1 MERYLCIH
9 CHFYQ
14 PPRENPWLE
23 AVEIQDSAYP
33 YHDWNERITAE
44 CYAPNSAARILD
56 GEGHIVKIV
65 NNYSRIS
72 FNFGPTLLSWMEDN
86 APHTY
91 AKVLQA
97 DKESQELFSGH
108 GSALA
113 QAYNHMILP
122 LATRRDKYTQVL
134 WGIRDFERRFGRFP
148 EGMWLPETA
157 VDLET
162 LEVLA
167 ELGIRFTILAPH
179 QARQVRKLTS
189 QRWRNVEGANID
201 PTRAYVAN
209 LPSGRNI
216 SLFFYDGPISR
227 AVAFEHLLS
236 NGEQFAQRLVSGFS
250 DSRRWPQLMHIATD
264 GETYGH
270 HHPHGDM
277 ALAYAL
283 EYIES
288 RGLARI
294 TNYGEYLARHP
305 ARHEVEIVNNTS
317 WSCMH
322 GVERWRSD
330 CGCNSGMKPGWT
342 QHWRAPLRQALD
354 WLRDEL
360 AGPYE
365 QKAREYLKDPWAA
378 RDHYIQVVLDRSPA
392 ARSEFLARHQSRELT
407 DQEHIA
413 VWKLLEIER
422 HAMLMYTSCGWFFDE
437 LSGIETVQVIMYA
450 GRALQVA
457 QNVLQQD
464 LEPGFLE
471 RLAQAHSNAASFGD
485 GARIYTTW
493 VKPAILD
500 LPKVAAHFAVSSL
513 FDHHEEHP
521 SIYCYDVAV
530 NDAQRLQSGRFRMDM
545 GHAIIC
551 SRITQECG
559 DFTYGVLHLGDHNIN
574 AGVRTF
580 RGEQAYAEAVQELS
594 EAFNRA
600 DVAETL
606 RLLDRHFHGAQYTLR
621 SLFRDEQ
628 RRVMGHILNS
638 RLTEVEA
645 HYRQIYESDAPLL
658 RFMSELHMPRPKVLQ
673 VTAEF
678 VLNSSL
684 RHAFEAEQLD
694 LGAIAALMDAAARDE
709 ISLETAGLS
718 YVLKRRLATL
728 ADLLAADPTEPAIF
742 SQFEA
747 AVRLARSLPF
757 EVDLWH
763 AQNLCYRVLQ
773 EVRQRIGHEVDAH
786 AEEWLKRW
794 LAIAEKLNLRYT
806 PAAASLTP
814 PPPEPVPQAA

>member
-91 AKVLQA
+91 AKILQA
-97 DKESQELFSGH
+97 DSESQQIFSGH
-108 GSALA
+108 GSAIA
-113 QAYNHMILP
+113 QAYNHIILP

-134 WGIRDFERRFGRFP
+134 WGIRDFERRFGRAP

-162 LEVLA
+162 LEGVA

-179 QARQVRKLTS
+179 QARQVHKMS
-189 QRWRNVEGANID
+189 GQRWRNVEGAKID
-201 PTRAYVAN
+201 PTRAYIAS
-209 LPSGRNI
+209 LPSGRNL
-216 SLFFYDGPISR
+216 SLFFYDGPISQ

-236 NGEQFAQRLVSGFS
+236 SGEQFAQRLLSGFS
-250 DSRRWPQLMHIATD
+250 DARRWPQLMHIATD

-294 TNYGEYLARHP
+294 TNYGEYLAKHP
-305 ARHEVEIVNNTS
+305 PTHEVEILNNTS

-322 GVERWRSD
+322 GVERWRGD
-330 CGCNSGMKPGWT
+330 CGCNSGMKPAWR
-342 QHWRAPLRQALD
+342 QHWREPLRATLD
-354 WLRDEL
+354 WLRDQL
-360 AGPYE
+360 AAACEPT
-365 QKAREYLKDPWAA
+365 AREYLRDPWAA
-378 RDHYIQVVLDRSPA
+378 RDDYIQLVLERSPE
-392 ARSEFLARHQSRELT
+392 ARQAFLARHASRELT
-407 DQEHIA
+407 EDEQVT
-413 VWKLLEIER
+413 VWKLLEMQR

-450 GRALQVA
+450 GRALQLA
-457 QNVLQQD
+457 REALQQD
-464 LEPGFLE
+464 FEAGFLQ
-471 RLAQAHSNAASFGD
+471 RLRQAPSNVPGLGD
-485 GARIYTTW
+485 GARIYELW
-493 VKPAILD
+493 VKPAVLD
-500 LPKVAAHFAVSSL
+500 LLKVAAHFAISSL

-521 SIYCYDVAV
+521 SIYCYDITL
-530 NDAQRLQSGRFRMDM
+530 NDFRRFQSGRFRLDV
-545 GHAIIC
+545 GQPRVC

-559 DFTYGVLHLGDHNIN
+559 SFTYGVLHLGDHNIN
-574 AGVRTF
+574 AGVREFQGQET
-580 RGEQAYAEAVQELS
+580 YAEAARELS

-600 DVAETL
+600 DVAESL
-606 RLLDRHFHGAQYTLR
+606 RVLDRHFHGAQYTLQ

-628 RRVMGHILNS
+628 RRIMGHILDS
-638 RLTEVEA
+638 RLAEMEA
-645 HYRQIYESDAPLL
+645 NYRQIYENDAPLM
-658 RFMSELHMPRPKVLQ
+658 RFLSELHMPRPKVLQ

-678 VLNSSL
+678 VVNSSL
-684 RHAFEAEQLD
+684 RHAFEAEEVD

-709 ISLETAGLS
+709 ITLDTPGLS
-718 YVLKRRLATL
+718 YALKKRLSEL
-728 ADLLAADPTEPAIF
+728 AGELAADPAEPGVFA
-742 SQFEA
+742 QFEA

-763 AQNLCYRVLQ
+763 AQNVCYRVLQ
-773 EVRQRIGHEVDAH
+773 DLCTDAGID
-786 AEEWLKRW
+786 AGARDWVQRW
-794 LAIAEKLNLRYT
+794 LAIAEKLNLRCS
-806 PAAASLTP
+806 PATDHAP
-814 PPPEPVPQAA
+814 HPPPEAVPQAA

>member
-91 AKVLQA
+91 AKVLDA
-97 DKESQELFSGH
+97 DKESQQLFSGH
-108 GSALA
+108 GSAIA

-122 LATRRDKYTQVL
+122 LATQRDKYTQVL
-134 WGIRDFERRFGRFP
+134 WGLRDFERRFGRAP

-157 VDLET
+157 ADIET

-179 QARQVRKLTS
+179 QARQVRRLNS
-189 QRWRNVEGANID
+189 QRWRNVEGGKID
-201 PTRAYVAN
+201 PTRAYAIN
-209 LPSGRNI
+209 LPSGRSI

-236 NGEQFAQRLVSGFS
+236 NGEQFAQRLLGGFS
-250 DSRRWPQLMHIATD
+250 DGRRWPQLMNIATD

-288 RGLARI
+288 HRIARI
-294 TNYGEYLARHP
+294 TNYGEYLAKHP
-305 ARHEVEIVNNTS
+305 PALEVEIINNTS
-317 WSCMH
+317 WSCGH
-322 GVERWRSD
+322 GVERWRDD
-330 CGCNSGMKPGWT
+330 CGCNSGTKPGWR

-360 AGPYE
+360 AAPYE
-365 QKAREYLKDPWAA
+365 QKTREYLKDSWAA
-378 RDHYIQVVLDRSPA
+378 RDEYIRVILE
-392 ARSEFLARHQSRELT
+392 RSEEGRKDFLARNQTRELGAEEQVT
-407 DQEHIA
+407 
-413 VWKLLEIER
+413 VWKLLEMQR
-422 HAMLMYTSCGWFFDE
+422 HTMLMYTSCGWFFDE

-450 GRALQVA
+450 GRALQLA
-457 QNVLQQD
+457 QEALQQD
-464 LEPGFLE
+464 FEAGFLE
-471 RLAQAHSNAASFGD
+471 RLAQAHSNVASFGD

-513 FDHHEEHP
+513 FDHHEERP
-521 SIYCYDVAV
+521 SIYCYDITV
-530 NDAQRLQSGRFRMDM
+530 NDAQRLQSGRFRLDL
-545 GHAIIC
+545 GRAQVC
-551 SRITQECG
+551 SRITRECG
-559 DFTYGVLHLGDHNIN
+559 SFSYGVLHLGDHNIN
-574 AGVRTF
+574 AGVRDF
-580 RGEQAYAEAVQELS
+580 GGEQAYSEAVRELS

-600 DVAETL
+600 DVAESL
-606 RLLDRHFHGAQYTLR
+606 RLLDKHFQGAQYTLK

-628 RRVMGHILNS
+628 RRIVGHILES
-638 RLTEVEA
+638 KLAEVEA
-645 HYRQIYESDAPLL
+645 NYRQVYESDAPLL
-658 RFMSELHMPRPKVLQ
+658 RFLSELHMPRPKVLHA
-673 VTAEF
+673 TAEF
-678 VLNSSL
+678 VINSSL
-684 RHAFEAEQLD
+684 RHAFEAETLD
-694 LGAIAALMDAAARDE
+694 LGAIASLMDSAARDE
-709 ISLETAGLS
+709 ITLDGPGLS
-718 YVLKRRLATL
+718 YVLKRRLAEL
-728 ADLLAADPTEPAIF
+728 AERLTDDPAEPTAF
-742 SQFEA
+742 AQFET

-763 AQNLCYRVLQ
+763 AQNACYRVLQ
-773 EVRQRIGHEVDAH
+773 EFCGGNGINAAGQ
-786 AEEWLKRW
+786 EWLPRW
-794 LAIAEKLNLRYT
+794 LAIAEKLNLRCGA
-806 PAAASLTP
+806 PAADLVP

>member
-91 AKVLQA
+91 AKILEA
-97 DKESQELFSGH
+97 DRESQQLFSGH
-108 GSALA
+108 GSAIA
-113 QAYNHMILP
+113 QAYNHTILP

-134 WGIRDFERRFGRFP
+134 WGIRDFEHRFGRFP

-167 ELGIRFTILAPH
+167 EFGIRFTILAPH
-179 QARQVRKLTS
+179 QARQVRGLSS
-189 QRWRNVEGANID
+189 QHWRNVEGAKID
-201 PTRAYVAN
+201 PTRAYQAV
-209 LPSGRNI
+209 LPSGRSI
-216 SLFFYDGPISR
+216 ALFFYDGPISR
-227 AVAFEHLLS
+227 AVAFEQLLAS
-236 NGEQFAQRLVSGFS
+236 GEQFAQRLLSGFS
-250 DSRRWPQLMHIATD
+250 DARRWPQLMHIATD

-288 RGLARI
+288 RQLAHI
-294 TNYGEYLARHP
+294 TNYGEYLAKHP
-305 ARHEVEIVNNTS
+305 PRHEAEIINNTS
-317 WSCMH
+317 WSCVH
-322 GVERWRSD
+322 GVERWRAD
-330 CGCNSGMKPGWT
+330 CGCNSGMKPDWR

-354 WLRDEL
+354 WLREEL
-360 AGPYE
+360 TGRYE

-378 RDHYIQVVLDRSPA
+378 LDDYIRVVLDRSEG
-392 ARSEFLARHQSRELT
+392 ARREFLIWHQIRDLT
-407 DQEHIA
+407 EEEQPT

-437 LSGIETVQVIMYA
+437 LSGLETVQVIMYA
-450 GRALQVA
+450 GRALQLGQEA
-457 QNVLQQD
+457 LQQD
-464 LEPGFLE
+464 FEPGFLE
-471 RLAQAHSNAASFGD
+471 RLAQAHSNVGSFGD
-485 GARIYTTW
+485 GARIYNIR
-493 VKPAILD
+493 VKPAVLD
-500 LPKVAAHFAVSSL
+500 LPKVAAHFAISSL
-513 FDHHEEHP
+513 FDHHEERP
-521 SIYCYDVAV
+521 SIYCYDITV
-530 NDAQRLQSGRFRMDM
+530 NDAQRFQSGRFRLDV
-545 GHAIIC
+545 GQARVC

-559 DFTYGVLHLGDHNIN
+559 SFTYGVLHLGDHNIN
-574 AGVRTF
+574 AGVREF
-580 RGEQAYAEAVQELS
+580 RGERAYIEARRELS

-600 DVAETL
+600 DVAESL
-606 RLLDRHFHGAQYTLR
+606 RLLDKTFHGTQYTLK

-628 RRVMGHILNS
+628 RRIVGHILES
-638 RLTEVEA
+638 TLAEVEA
-645 HYRQIYESDAPLL
+645 NYRQVYESDAPLL
-658 RFMSELHMPRPKVLQ
+658 RFLSELHMPRPKVLHA
-673 VTAEF
+673 TAEF
-678 VLNSSL
+678 VINSSL
-684 RHAFEAEQLD
+684 RHAFEADELD
-694 LGAIAALMDAAARDE
+694 LGSIAALMDAAARDE
-709 ISLETAGLS
+709 ITLDTAGLS

-728 ADLLAADPTEPAIF
+728 SDILAADPTEPTVFA
-742 SQFEA
+742 QFEA
-747 AVRLARSLPF
+747 AIRLARSLPF

-763 AQNLCYRVLQ
+763 AQNLCYRVVQ
-773 EVRQRIGHEVDAH
+773 NARETDGSKPAEQDWRQ
-786 AEEWLKRW
+786 RW
-794 LAIAEKLNLRYT
+794 LAIAEKLNLRYA
-806 PAAASLTP
+806 PAAENLTP

>member
-91 AKVLQA
+91 AKILQA
-97 DKESQELFSGH
+97 DSESQQIFSGH
-108 GSALA
+108 GSAIA
-113 QAYNHMILP
+113 QAYNHIILP

-134 WGIRDFERRFGRFP
+134 WGIRDFERRFGRAP

-162 LEVLA
+162 LEAVA

-179 QARQVRKLTS
+179 QARQVHKMS
-189 QRWRNVEGANID
+189 GQRWRNVEGAKID
-201 PTRAYVAN
+201 PTRAYIAS
-209 LPSGRNI
+209 LPSGRNL
-216 SLFFYDGPISR
+216 SLFFYDGPISQ

-236 NGEQFAQRLVSGFS
+236 SGEQFAQRLLSGFS
-250 DSRRWPQLMHIATD
+250 DARRWPQLMHIATD

-294 TNYGEYLARHP
+294 TNYGEYLAKHP
-305 ARHEVEIVNNTS
+305 PTHEVEILNNTS

-322 GVERWRSD
+322 GVERWRGD
-330 CGCNSGMKPGWT
+330 CGCNSGMKPAWR
-342 QHWRAPLRQALD
+342 QHWREPLRATLD
-354 WLRDEL
+354 WLRDQL
-360 AGPYE
+360 AAACEPT
-365 QKAREYLKDPWAA
+365 AREYLRDPWAA
-378 RDHYIQVVLDRSPA
+378 RDDYIQLVLERSPE
-392 ARSEFLARHQSRELT
+392 ARQAFLARHASRELT
-407 DQEHIA
+407 EDEQVT
-413 VWKLLEIER
+413 VWKLLEMQR

-450 GRALQVA
+450 GRALQLA
-457 QNVLQQD
+457 REALQQD
-464 LEPGFLE
+464 FEAGFLQ
-471 RLAQAHSNAASFGD
+471 RLRQAPSNVPGLGD
-485 GARIYTTW
+485 GARIYELW
-493 VKPAILD
+493 VKPAVLD
-500 LPKVAAHFAVSSL
+500 LLKVAAHFAISSL

-521 SIYCYDVAV
+521 SIYCYDITL
-530 NDAQRLQSGRFRMDM
+530 NDFRRFQSGRFRLDV
-545 GHAIIC
+545 GQPRVC

-559 DFTYGVLHLGDHNIN
+559 SFTYGVLHLGDHNIN
-574 AGVRTF
+574 AGVREFQGQET
-580 RGEQAYAEAVQELS
+580 YAEAARELS

-600 DVAETL
+600 DVAESL
-606 RLLDRHFHGAQYTLR
+606 RVLDRHFHGAQYTLQ

-628 RRVMGHILNS
+628 RRIMGHILDS
-638 RLTEVEA
+638 RLAEMEA
-645 HYRQIYESDAPLL
+645 NYRQIYENDAPLM
-658 RFMSELHMPRPKVLQ
+658 RFLSELHMPRPKVLQ

-678 VLNSSL
+678 VVNSSL
-684 RHAFEAEQLD
+684 RHAFEAEEVD

-709 ISLETAGLS
+709 ITLDTPGLS
-718 YVLKRRLATL
+718 YALKRRLSEL
-728 ADLLAADPTEPAIF
+728 AGELAADPAEPGVFA
-742 SQFEA
+742 QFEA

-763 AQNLCYRVLQ
+763 AQNVCYRVLQ
-773 EVRQRIGHEVDAH
+773 DLCTDAGIDPG
-786 AEEWLKRW
+786 ARDWVQRW
-794 LAIAEKLNLRYT
+794 LAIAEKLNLRCS
-806 PAAASLTP
+806 PATDHAP
-814 PPPEPVPQAA
+814 HPPPEAVPQAA

>member
-1 MERYLCIH
+1 
-9 CHFYQ
+9 
-14 PPRENPWLE
+14 
-23 AVEIQDSAYP
+23 
-33 YHDWNERITAE
+33 
-44 CYAPNSAARILD
+44 
-56 GEGHIVKIV
+56 
-65 NNYSRIS
+65 
-72 FNFGPTLLSWMEDN
+72 
-86 APHTY
+86 
-91 AKVLQA
+91 
-97 DKESQELFSGH
+97 
-108 GSALA
+108 
-113 QAYNHMILP
+113 
-122 LATRRDKYTQVL
+122 
-134 WGIRDFERRFGRFP
+134 
-148 EGMWLPETA
+148 MWLPETA

-179 QARQVRKLTS
+179 QARQERKLNS
-189 QRWRNVEGANID
+189 QRWRNVEGAKID

-209 LPSGRNI
+209 LPSGRSI

-236 NGEQFAQRLVSGFS
+236 NGEHFAQRLVSGFS

-283 EYIES
+283 DYIES
-288 RGLARI
+288 KGLARI
-294 TNYGEYLARHP
+294 TNYGEYLTRHP
-305 ARHEVEIVNNTS
+305 ARHEVEILNNTS

-330 CGCNSGMKPGWT
+330 CGCNSGMKPGWA

-360 AGPYE
+360 ASPYE

-378 RDHYIQVVLDRSPA
+378 RDDYIQVVLDRSPA

-407 DQEHIA
+407 DAEQIA
-413 VWKLLEIER
+413 IWKLLEIER
-422 HAMLMYTSCGWFFDE
+422 HALLMYTSCGWFFDE

-450 GRALQVA
+450 GRALQIA
-457 QNVLQQD
+457 QDVMQQD
-464 LEPGFLE
+464 LEAGFLE
-471 RLAQAHSNAASFGD
+471 RLAQAHSNVASFGD

-530 NDAQRLQSGRFRMDM
+530 NDAQRFQSGRFRMDL

-559 DFTYGVLHLGDHNIN
+559 DFTHGVLHLGDHNIN

-606 RLLDRHFHGAQYTLR
+606 RLLDRHFQGAQYTLR

-645 HYRQIYESDAPLL
+645 HYRQIYQSDAPLL

-684 RHAFEAEQLD
+684 RHAFEAEELD

-728 ADLLAADPTEPAIF
+728 ADLLAADPAAPAVF

-773 EVRQRIGHEVDAH
+773 EVRQRAGNEMDAH
-786 AEEWLKRW
+786 AEEWLQRW

>member
-33 YHDWNERITAE
+33 YHDWNQRITAE

-91 AKVLQA
+91 AKILQA
-97 DKESQELFSGH
+97 DSESQQIFSGH
-108 GSALA
+108 GSAIA
-113 QAYNHMILP
+113 QAYNHIILP

-134 WGIRDFERRFGRFP
+134 WGIRDFERRFGRAP

-162 LEVLA
+162 LEAVA

-179 QARQVRKLTS
+179 QARQVHKMS
-189 QRWRNVEGANID
+189 GQRWRNVEGAKID
-201 PTRAYVAN
+201 PTRAYIAS
-209 LPSGRNI
+209 LPSGRNL
-216 SLFFYDGPISR
+216 SLFFYDGPISQ

-236 NGEQFAQRLVSGFS
+236 SGEQFAQRLLSGFS
-250 DSRRWPQLMHIATD
+250 DARRWPQLMHIATD

-294 TNYGEYLARHP
+294 TNYGEYLAKHP
-305 ARHEVEIVNNTS
+305 PTHEVEILNNTS

-322 GVERWRSD
+322 GVERWRGD
-330 CGCNSGMKPGWT
+330 CGCNSGMKPAWR
-342 QHWRAPLRQALD
+342 QHWREPLRATLD
-354 WLRDEL
+354 WLRDQL
-360 AGPYE
+360 AAACEPT
-365 QKAREYLKDPWAA
+365 AREYLRDPWAA
-378 RDHYIQVVLDRSPA
+378 RDDYIQLVLERSPE
-392 ARSEFLARHQSRELT
+392 ARQAFLARHASRELT
-407 DQEHIA
+407 EDEQVT
-413 VWKLLEIER
+413 VWKLLEMQR

-450 GRALQVA
+450 GRALQLA
-457 QNVLQQD
+457 REALQQD
-464 LEPGFLE
+464 FEAGFLQ
-471 RLAQAHSNAASFGD
+471 RLRQAPSNVPGLGD
-485 GARIYTTW
+485 GARIYELW
-493 VKPAILD
+493 VKPAVLD
-500 LPKVAAHFAVSSL
+500 LLKVAAHFAISSL

-521 SIYCYDVAV
+521 SIYCYDITL
-530 NDAQRLQSGRFRMDM
+530 NDFRRFQSGRFRLDV
-545 GHAIIC
+545 GQPRVC

-559 DFTYGVLHLGDHNIN
+559 SFTYGVLHLGDHNIN
-574 AGVRTF
+574 AGVREFQGQET
-580 RGEQAYAEAVQELS
+580 YAEAARELS

-600 DVAETL
+600 DVAESL
-606 RLLDRHFHGAQYTLR
+606 RVLDRHFHGAQYTLQ

-628 RRVMGHILNS
+628 RRIMGHILDS
-638 RLTEVEA
+638 RLAEMEA
-645 HYRQIYESDAPLL
+645 NYRQIYENDAPLM
-658 RFMSELHMPRPKVLQ
+658 RFLSELHMPRPKVLQ

-678 VLNSSL
+678 VVNSSL
-684 RHAFEAEQLD
+684 RHAFEAEEVD

-709 ISLETAGLS
+709 ITLDTPGLS
-718 YVLKRRLATL
+718 YALKKRLSEL
-728 ADLLAADPTEPAIF
+728 AGELAADPAEPGVFA
-742 SQFEA
+742 QFEA

-763 AQNLCYRVLQ
+763 AQNVCYRVLQ
-773 EVRQRIGHEVDAH
+773 DLCTDAGIDPG
-786 AEEWLKRW
+786 ARDWVQRW
-794 LAIAEKLNLRYT
+794 LAIAEKLNLRCS
-806 PAAASLTP
+806 PATDHAP
-814 PPPEPVPQAA
+814 HPPPEAVPQAA

>member
-56 GEGHIVKIV
+56 SEGHIVKIV

-72 FNFGPTLLSWMEDN
+72 FNFGPTLLSWMEGN

-91 AKVLQA
+91 AKILDA
-97 DKESQELFSGH
+97 DKESQRLFSGH
-108 GSALA
+108 GSAIA

-122 LATRRDKYTQVL
+122 LASRRDKYTQLV
-134 WGIRDFERRFGRFP
+134 WGVRDFERRFGRSP

-157 VDLET
+157 LDLET

-167 ELGIRFTILAPH
+167 ELGIRFTVLAPH
-179 QARQVRKLTS
+179 QARQVRKLNT
-189 QRWRNVEGANID
+189 QRWRNVEGARID
-201 PTRAYVAN
+201 PTRAYAAN
-209 LPSGRNI
+209 LPSGRDIN
-216 SLFFYDGPISR
+216 LFFYDGPISQ
-227 AVAFEHLLS
+227 AVAFERLLS
-236 NGEQFAQRLVSGFS
+236 NGENFAQRLVSGFS
-250 DSRRWPQLMHIATD
+250 DARRWPQLMHIATD

-283 EYIES
+283 EYVES
-288 RGLARI
+288 RRLARI
-294 TNYGEYLARHP
+294 TNYGEYLAKHP
-305 ARHEVEIVNNTS
+305 PTHEVEIVNNTS

-330 CGCNSGMKPGWT
+330 CGCNSGMNPGWG
-342 QHWRAPLRQALD
+342 QHWRAPLRVALD
-354 WLRDEL
+354 WLRDEF

-365 QKAREYLKDPWAA
+365 QKAREYLNDPWAA
-378 RDHYIQVVLDRSPA
+378 RDDYIQVVLDRSPQ
-392 ARSEFLARHQSRELT
+392 ARAQFLARHQSRELT
-407 DQEHIA
+407 PDEQIA

-422 HAMLMYTSCGWFFDE
+422 HLMLMYTSCGWFFDE

-450 GRALQVA
+450 GRALQLA
-457 QNVLQQD
+457 REALQQD
-464 LEPGFLE
+464 FEAGFLE
-471 RLAQAHSNAASFGD
+471 RLAQAHSNVSSFGD

-513 FDHHEEHP
+513 FDHHEVHP
-521 SIYCYDVAV
+521 SIYCYDVTV
-530 NDAQRLQSGRFRMDM
+530 NDAQRFQSGRFRLDT
-545 GHAIIC
+545 GQARIC

-559 DFTYGVLHLGDHNIN
+559 SFTYSVLHLGDHNIN
-574 AGVRTF
+574 AGVREF
-580 RGEQAYAEAVQELS
+580 RGEQAYAEAVKELS
-594 EAFNRA
+594 DAFNRA
-600 DVAETL
+600 DVAESL
-606 RLLDRHFHGAQYTLR
+606 RLLDRHFEGARYTLQ

-628 RRVMGHILNS
+628 RRIMTHILDS
-638 RLTEVEA
+638 TLAEVEA
-645 HYRQIYESDAPLL
+645 NYRQIYESDAPLL
-658 RFMSELHMPRPKVLQ
+658 RFLSELHMPRPKVLQ

-684 RHAFEAEQLD
+684 RHAFEADQLD
-694 LGAIAALMDAAARDE
+694 LGTIAALMDAAARDE
-709 ISLETAGLS
+709 ITLDTPGLS
-718 YVLKRRLATL
+718 YVLKRRLAEL
-728 ADLLAADPTEPAIF
+728 ADRLTADPAEPTIF
-742 SQFEA
+742 TRFET

-757 EVDLWH
+757 EVDLWR
-763 AQNLCYRVLQ
+763 AQNVCYHILQ
-773 EVRQRIGHEVDAH
+773 QACRSQDREGTPQ
-786 AEEWLKRW
+786 EWLQRW
-794 LAIAEKLNLRYT
+794 LALAEKLNLRC
-806 PAAASLTP
+806 AAPSADAVP

>member
-91 AKVLQA
+91 AKILVA
-97 DKESQELFSGH
+97 DKESQQLFSGH
-108 GSALA
+108 GSAIA

-122 LATRRDKYTQVL
+122 LASRRDKYTQVL
-134 WGIRDFERRFGRFP
+134 WGIRDFENRFGRSP

-157 VDLET
+157 VDMET

-179 QARQVRKLTS
+179 QARQVRKLVS
-189 QRWRNVEGANID
+189 QRWRNVEGAKID
-201 PTRAYVAN
+201 PTRAYQAN
-209 LPSGRNI
+209 LPSGRSI
-216 SLFFYDGPISR
+216 SLFFYDGPISQ

-236 NGEQFAQRLVSGFS
+236 NGEHFAQRLLSGFS
-250 DSRRWPQLMHIATD
+250 DARRWPQLMHISTD

-277 ALAYAL
+277 ALAFAL

-288 RGLARI
+288 QRLARI
-294 TNYGEYLARHP
+294 TNYGEYLAKHP
-305 ARHEVEIVNNTS
+305 PALEVEIINNTS

-330 CGCNSGMKPGWT
+330 CGCNSGMKPGWR

-378 RDHYIQVVLDRSPA
+378 RDEYVRVMLDRSED
-392 ARSEFLARHQSRELT
+392 ARRDFLARQQARELAEEEQVT
-407 DQEHIA
+407 

-422 HAMLMYTSCGWFFDE
+422 HALLMYTSCGWFFDE

-450 GRALQVA
+450 GRAVQLA
-457 QNVLQQD
+457 REALGQD
-464 LEPGFLE
+464 FEAGFLE
-471 RLAQAHSNAASFGD
+471 RLAQAHSNVATFGD

-521 SIYCYDVAV
+521 SIYCYDVSV
-530 NDAQRLQSGRFRMDM
+530 NDAQRFQSGRFRMDM
-545 GHAIIC
+545 GQARIC
-551 SRITQECG
+551 SRITQDCG
-559 DFTYGVLHLGDHNIN
+559 TFTYGVLHLGGHNIN
-574 AGVRTF
+574 AGVRDF
-580 RGEQAYAEAVQELS
+580 RGSQAYLEAVKELS

-600 DVAETL
+600 DVAESL
-606 RLLDRHFHGAQYTLR
+606 RLLDKYFDGAQYTLK

-628 RRVMGHILNS
+628 RRIVGHILES
-638 RLTEVEA
+638 TLTEVEA
-645 HYRQIYESDAPLL
+645 NYRQVYESDAPLL
-658 RFMSELHMPRPKVLQ
+658 RFLSELHIPRPKVLHA
-673 VTAEF
+673 TAEF

-684 RHAFEAEQLD
+684 RHAFEADELD

-709 ISLETAGLS
+709 ITLDTAGLS
-718 YVLKRRLATL
+718 YVLKRRLASL
-728 ADLLAADPTEPAIF
+728 SDLLAANPAEPMAF
-742 SQFEA
+742 AQFEV

-757 EVDLWH
+757 EIDLWH
-763 AQNLCYRVLQ
+763 AQNVCYRVLQ
-773 EVRQRIGHEVDAH
+773 DICRPHDSKPAEQELRQR
-786 AEEWLKRW
+786 WLT
-794 LAIAEKLNLRYT
+794 IAEKLNLKCAA
-806 PAAASLTP
+806 PAVDAVP
-814 PPPEPVPQAA
+814 PPPQPVPQAA

>member
-56 GEGHIVKIV
+56 GEGRIVKIV

-72 FNFGPTLLSWMEDN
+72 FNFGPTLLSWMEEN

-91 AKVLQA
+91 AKILQA
-97 DKESQELFSGH
+97 DSESQQLFSGH

-113 QAYNHMILP
+113 QAYNHLILP

-134 WGIRDFERRFGRFP
+134 WGIRDFERRFGRAP

-162 LEVLA
+162 LEALA

-179 QARQVRKLTS
+179 QARQVRKLNS
-189 QRWRNVEGANID
+189 QRWRDVEGGKID
-201 PTRAYVAN
+201 PTHAYMAN

-216 SLFFYDGPISR
+216 SLFFYDGPISQ

-236 NGEQFAQRLVSGFS
+236 SGEHFAQRLLSGFS
-250 DSRRWPQLMHIATD
+250 DARRWPQLMHIATD

-283 EYIES
+283 DYIES

-294 TNYGEYLARHP
+294 TNYGEYLAEHP
-305 ARHEVEIVNNTS
+305 PIHEVEIINNTA

-322 GVERWRSD
+322 GVERWRGD
-330 CGCNSGMKPGWT
+330 CGCNSGMKPGWG

-354 WLRDEL
+354 WLRDQL
-360 AGPYE
+360 ASAYE
-365 QKAREYLKDPWAA
+365 QKVSDYVRDPWAA
-378 RDHYIQVVLDRSPA
+378 RDHYIQLVLERSA
-392 ARSEFLARHQSRELT
+392 DVRQAFLARHQSRDLT
-407 DQEHIA
+407 AEDQVA
-413 VWKLLEIER
+413 LWKLLEMQR

-450 GRALQVA
+450 GRALQLA
-457 QNVLQQD
+457 QQVLQQD
-464 LEPGFLE
+464 FEAGFLE
-471 RLAQAHSNAASFGD
+471 RLGRAQSNVAGLGD
-485 GARIYTTW
+485 GAHIYNAW

-500 LPKVAAHFAVSSL
+500 LLKVAAHFAISSL

-521 SIYCYDVAV
+521 SIYCYDIEL
-530 NDAQRLQSGRFRMDM
+530 NDFRRFQSGRFRLDV
-545 GHAIIC
+545 GQPLVC

-559 DFTYGVLHLGDHNIN
+559 SFTYGVLHLGDHNIN
-574 AGVRTF
+574 AGVRNF
-580 RGEQAYAEAVQELS
+580 QNQEAYVQAERELS

-600 DVAETL
+600 DVAESL
-606 RLLDRHFHGAQYTLR
+606 RLLDRHFRGAQYTLQ

-628 RRVMGHILNS
+628 RRIMGHILDS
-638 RLTEVEA
+638 RLAEMEA
-645 HYRQIYESDAPLL
+645 NYRQIYENDAPLM
-658 RFMSELHMPRPKVLQ
+658 RFLSELHMPQPKVLQ

-678 VLNSSL
+678 VVNSSL
-684 RHAFEAEQLD
+684 RHAFEAEDPD

-709 ISLETAGLS
+709 ITLDTAGLS
-718 YVLKRRLATL
+718 YALKRRLSEL
-728 ADLLAADPTEPAIF
+728 ARQLASDPAEPEVFAR
-742 SQFEA
+742 FEA
-747 AVRLARSLPF
+747 VVRLARSLPF

-763 AQNLCYRVLQ
+763 AQNVCYRVLQ
-773 EVRQRIGHEVDAH
+773 DLCQEGGIEPDAREW
-786 AEEWLKRW
+786 AERW
-794 LAIAEKLNLRYT
+794 LAIAEKLNLRC
-806 PAAASLTP
+806 PAPTISP
-814 PPPEPVPQAA
+814 PNAPPEAVPQAA

>member
-23 AVEIQDSAYP
+23 GVEIQDSAYP

-65 NNYSRIS
+65 NNYTRIS

-91 AKVLQA
+91 AKILQA
-97 DKESQELFSGH
+97 DRESQQLFSGH
-108 GSALA
+108 GSAIA
-113 QAYNHMILP
+113 QAYNHTILP
-122 LATRRDKYTQVL
+122 LATQRDKYTQVL
-134 WGIRDFERRFGRFP
+134 WGIRDFEQRFGRFP

-157 VDLET
+157 ADLET

-179 QARQVRKLTS
+179 QARQVRRLNS
-189 QRWRNVEGANID
+189 QHWRNVEGAKID
-201 PTRAYVAN
+201 PTRAYQAV
-209 LPSGRNI
+209 LPSGRSI

-227 AVAFEHLLS
+227 AVAFEQLLAS
-236 NGEQFAQRLVSGFS
+236 GEQFAQRLLSGFS
-250 DSRRWPQLMHIATD
+250 EARRWPQLMHIATD

-270 HHPHGDM
+270 HHSHGDM

-288 RGLARI
+288 RQLAHI
-294 TNYGEYLARHP
+294 TNYGEYLAKHP
-305 ARHEVEIVNNTS
+305 PRHEVEIINHTS
-317 WSCMH
+317 WSCVH

-330 CGCNSGMKPGWT
+330 CGCNSGMKLDWR

-354 WLRDEL
+354 WLREEL
-360 AGPYE
+360 TGRYE

-378 RDHYIQVVLDRSPA
+378 LDDYIRVVLDRSEG
-392 ARSEFLARHQSRELT
+392 ARREFLTRHQTRDLT
-407 DQEHIA
+407 EEEQPT

-437 LSGIETVQVIMYA
+437 LSGLETVQVIMYA
-450 GRALQVA
+450 GRALQLA
-457 QNVLQQD
+457 QETLQED
-464 LEPGFLE
+464 FEPGFMERLE
-471 RLAQAHSNAASFGD
+471 RAHSNVASLGD
-485 GARIYTTW
+485 GAHIYTTM

-513 FDHHEEHP
+513 FDHHEERP
-521 SIYCYDVAV
+521 SIYCYDVTV
-530 NDAQRLQSGRFRMDM
+530 NDAQRFQSGRFRLDV
-545 GHAIIC
+545 GQARVC

-559 DFTYGVLHLGDHNIN
+559 SFIYGVLHLGGHNIN
-574 AGVRTF
+574 AGVRGF
-580 RGEQAYAEAVQELS
+580 GVDQAYEEAVKELA

-600 DVAETL
+600 DVAESL
-606 RLLDRHFHGAQYTLR
+606 RLLDKHFDGAQYTLK

-628 RRVMGHILNS
+628 RRIVGHILES
-638 RLTEVEA
+638 TLAEVEA
-645 HYRQIYESDAPLL
+645 NYRQVYESDAPLL
-658 RFMSELHMPRPKVLQ
+658 RFLSELHMPRPKVLHA
-673 VTAEF
+673 TAEF
-678 VLNSSL
+678 VINSSL
-684 RHAFEAEQLD
+684 RHAFEADELD
-694 LGAIAALMDAAARDE
+694 LGSIAALMDAAARDE
-709 ISLETAGLS
+709 ITLDTAGLS

-728 ADLLAADPTEPAIF
+728 SDILAADPTEPNVFA
-742 SQFEA
+742 QFEV

-773 EVRQRIGHEVDAH
+773 EAREPDSGEPAEHEWRQ
-786 AEEWLKRW
+786 RW
-794 LAIAEKLNLRYT
+794 LAIADKLNLKFAV
-806 PAAASLTP
+806 PAADTVP

>member
-91 AKVLQA
+91 AKILQA
-97 DKESQELFSGH
+97 DKESQQVFSGH
-108 GSALA
+108 GSAIA

-134 WGIRDFERRFGRFP
+134 WGIRDFERRFGRSP

-157 VDLET
+157 VDVET
-162 LEVLA
+162 LEVLT

-179 QARQVRKLTS
+179 QARQVRKLNA
-189 QRWRNVEGANID
+189 QRWRSVEGAKID

-209 LPSGRNI
+209 LPSGRSI
-216 SLFFYDGPISR
+216 SLLFYDGPISQ
-227 AVAFEHLLS
+227 AVAFEHLLT
-236 NGEQFAQRLVSGFS
+236 NGEDFAQRLVSGFS
-250 DSRRWPQLMHIATD
+250 DARRWPQLMHIATD

-277 ALAYAL
+277 ALAYVL
-283 EYIES
+283 EYIQS

-294 TNYGEYLARHP
+294 TNYGEYLAQHP
-305 ARHEVEIVNNTS
+305 ARHEVEIVNNSS

-330 CGCNSGMKPGWT
+330 CGCNSGMKPGWR
-342 QHWRAPLRQALD
+342 QHWRTPLRQALD

-378 RDHYIQVVLDRSPA
+378 SDEYIRVVLDRSKD
-392 ARSEFLARHQSRELT
+392 ARREFLARYQTRDLT
-407 DQEHIA
+407 EEEQVT

-450 GRALQVA
+450 GRAVQLA
-457 QNVLQQD
+457 QEALGRD
-464 LEPGFLE
+464 FEAGFLE
-471 RLAQAHSNAASFGD
+471 RLSQAHSNVATFGD
-485 GARIYTTW
+485 GARIYTNW

-513 FDHHEEHP
+513 FDHHQERP
-521 SIYCYDVAV
+521 SIYCYDIAV
-530 NDAQRLQSGRFRMDM
+530 NDAQRFQSGRFRLDL
-545 GHAIIC
+545 GQARVC
-551 SRITQECG
+551 SRITQECRS
-559 DFTYGVLHLGDHNIN
+559 FTYGVLHLGDHNIN
-574 AGVRTF
+574 AGVRVF
-580 RGEQAYAEAVQELS
+580 GGEQAYTEAVKELS

-600 DVAETL
+600 DVAESL
-606 RLLDRHFHGAQYTLR
+606 RLLDKYFQGAQYTLK

-628 RRVMGHILNS
+628 RRIVGHILES
-638 RLTEVEA
+638 TLTEVEA
-645 HYRQIYESDAPLL
+645 NYRQVYESDAPLL
-658 RFMSELHMPRPKVLQ
+658 RFLSELHMPRPKVLHA
-673 VTAEF
+673 TAEF
-678 VLNSSL
+678 VINSSL
-684 RHAFEAEQLD
+684 RHAFEAEELD

-709 ISLETAGLS
+709 ITLDSPGLS
-718 YVLKRRLATL
+718 YVLKRRLAEL
-728 ADLLAADPTEPAIF
+728 SERLAADPAEPTVFAR
-742 SQFEA
+742 FEA

-763 AQNLCYRVLQ
+763 AQNICYRVLQ
-773 EVRQRIGHEVDAH
+773 DACGPKGSKP
-786 AEEWLKRW
+786 AEPEWLQRW
-794 LAIAEKLNLRYT
+794 LAIADKLNLKCAA
-806 PAAASLTP
+806 PAAEVVP

>member
-56 GEGHIVKIV
+56 SEGHIVKIV

-91 AKVLQA
+91 AKILDA
-97 DKESQELFSGH
+97 DKESQRVFSGH
-108 GSALA
+108 GSAIA
-113 QAYNHMILP
+113 QAYNHIILP
-122 LATRRDKYTQVL
+122 LASRRDKYTQVM
-134 WGIRDFERRFGRFP
+134 WGIRDFERRFGRSP

-162 LEVLA
+162 LEMLA

-179 QARQVRKLTS
+179 QARQVRKLNS
-189 QRWRNVEGANID
+189 QRWRNVEGGRID
-201 PTRAYVAN
+201 PTRAYSAN
-209 LPSGRNI
+209 LPSGGNI
-216 SLFFYDGPISR
+216 NLFFYDGPISQ

-236 NGEQFAQRLVSGFS
+236 NGEHFAQRVVSGFS
-250 DSRRWPQLMHIATD
+250 DARRWPQLMHIATD

-288 RGLARI
+288 RRLASV
-294 TNYGEYLARHP
+294 TNYGEYLAKHP
-305 ARHEVEIVNNTS
+305 PTHEVEIINNTS

-330 CGCNSGMKPGWT
+330 CGCNSGMKPDWG

-360 AGPYE
+360 AGPYD
-365 QKAREYLKDPWAA
+365 QKAREYLQDPWAA
-378 RDHYIQVVLDRSPA
+378 RDDYIQVMLDRSPERRA
-392 ARSEFLARHQSRELT
+392 EFLARHQSRELT
-407 DQEHIA
+407 PDEQIT

-422 HAMLMYTSCGWFFDE
+422 HLMLMYTSCGWFFDE

-450 GRALQVA
+450 GRALQLA
-457 QNVLQQD
+457 REALQQD
-464 LEPGFLE
+464 FEAAFLE
-471 RLAQAHSNAASFGD
+471 RLAQAHSNVPSFGD
-485 GARIYTTW
+485 GARIYTTA

-521 SIYCYDVAV
+521 SIYCYDVTV
-530 NDAQRLQSGRFRMDM
+530 NDAQRFQSGRFRLDI
-545 GHAIIC
+545 GHTRVC

-559 DFTYGVLHLGDHNIN
+559 SFTFGVLHLGDHNIN
-574 AGVRTF
+574 AGVREF
-580 RGEQAYAEAVQELS
+580 RGEQAYAEAVKELS

-600 DVAETL
+600 DVAESL
-606 RLLDRHFHGAQYTLR
+606 RLLDRHFQGARYTLQ

-628 RRVMGHILNS
+628 RRIMARILDS
-638 RLTEVEA
+638 TLTEVEA
-645 HYRQIYESDAPLL
+645 NYRRIYESDAPLL
-658 RFMSELHMPRPKVLQ
+658 RFLSELHMPRPKVLQ

-684 RHAFEAEQLD
+684 RHAFEADELD
-694 LGAIAALMDAAARDE
+694 LGTIAALMDAAARDE
-709 ISLETAGLS
+709 ITLDTPGLS
-718 YVLKRRLATL
+718 YVLKRRLAQL
-728 ADLLAADPTEPAIF
+728 ADRLAADPAEPTVF
-742 SQFEA
+742 TQFET

-763 AQNLCYRVLQ
+763 AQNICYRVLQ
-773 EVRQRIGHEVDAH
+773 PASQNVGGQATPQ
-786 AEEWLKRW
+786 EWLRRW
-794 LAIAEKLNLRYT
+794 LAIAEKLNLRC
-806 PAAASLTP
+806 AAPSADAVP

>member
-167 ELGIRFTILAPH
+167 ELGVRFTILAPH

-216 SLFFYDGPISR
+216 SVFFYDGPISR

-236 NGEQFAQRLVSGFS
+236 NGEHFAQRLVSGFS

-283 EYIES
+283 DYIES
-288 RGLARI
+288 KGLARI
-294 TNYGEYLARHP
+294 TNYGEYLAKHP
-305 ARHEVEIVNNTS
+305 ARHEVEIIRNTS
-317 WSCMH
+317 WSCVH
-322 GVERWRSD
+322 GIERWRND

-365 QKAREYLKDPWAA
+365 QKAQEYLKDPWAA
-378 RDHYIQVVLDRSPA
+378 RDDYIQVVLDRSPA
-392 ARSEFLARHQSRELT
+392 ARSEFLARQQSRELT
-407 DQEHIA
+407 DEEQIA
-413 VWKLLEIER
+413 AWKLLEIER

-450 GRALQVA
+450 GRALQIA
-457 QNVLQQD
+457 QDVLQRN
-464 LEPGFLE
+464 LESGFLE
-471 RLAQAHSNAASFGD
+471 RLAQAHSNVASFGD
-485 GARIYTTW
+485 GARIYTHW

-521 SIYCYDVAV
+521 SIYCYDVSV
-530 NDAQRLQSGRFRMDM
+530 NDAQRLQSGRFRMDV
-545 GHAIIC
+545 GHARIC

-559 DFTYGVLHLGDHNIN
+559 AFTYGVLHLGDHNIN

-580 RGEQAYAEAVQELS
+580 RGEPAYREAVQELS
-594 EAFNRA
+594 QAFNRA

-638 RLTEVEA
+638 RLAEVEA

-684 RHAFEAEQLD
+684 RHAFEAEELD

-709 ISLETAGLS
+709 VTLDTAGLS

-728 ADLLAADPTEPAIF
+728 ADLLAADPAAPAIF
-742 SQFEA
+742 AQFEA

-773 EVRQRIGHEVDAH
+773 EVRQRARNELDAH
-786 AEEWLKRW
+786 TEEWLQRW

-814 PPPEPVPQAA
+814 PPPEPVPEAA